1 MYIFLLI
8 DSGTFS
14 TSEQGN
20 RLRLFELQ
28 SVSADAMRI
37 VFDSMPRSF
46 TNKIKKYCKSLRNF
60 KKKNDLLSGI
70 YAFFY
75 FKNEQYLLQFRT
87 SVLNHEYL

>member
-14 TSEQGN
+14 TSKQGN

-46 TNKIKKYCKSLRNF
+46 ANKIKEYCKSLRNF

-75 FKNEQYLLQFRT
+75 FKNEQHLLQFRT

>member
-14 TSEQGN
+14 TSKQGN

-37 VFDSMPRSF
+37 VFDSMPDSF
-46 TNKIKKYCKSLRNF
+46 ANKIKEYCNLFPNSKRT
-60 KKKNDLLSGI
+60 NDLLSGI
-70 YAFFY
+70 YAFF
-75 FKNEQYLLQFRT
+75 T
-87 SVLNHEYL
+87 SKLNNTFSNLGHLS

>member
-14 TSEQGN
+14 TSKQGN

-46 TNKIKKYCKSLRNF
+46 ANKIKEYCKSLPNF

-75 FKNEQYLLQFRT
+75 FKNEQHLLQFRT

>member
-14 TSEQGN
+14 TSKQGN

-46 TNKIKKYCKSLRNF
+46 ANKIKEYCKSLGNF

-75 FKNEQYLLQFRT
+75 FKNEQHFSNLGLL
-87 SVLNHEYL
+87 S

>member
-14 TSEQGN
+14 TSKQGN

-46 TNKIKKYCKSLRNF
+46 ANKIKEYCKLLRNF